1 MVLAVQALEE
11 LPGRLPGEGG
21 GAQGGVLRPLG
32 LVHRDI
38 AVGEVL
44 HIRAGRDAQAQ
55 RRLIGQAGGDDLVD
69 RVHLLLVALGHMVIA
84 HSTQPVHAHE
94 GRIGVGGVVV
104 RALGEDEVG
113 LAVDVRVAQLV
124 VLHHLA
130 VVGRRDGG
138 KRLQVDGLHGAVG
151 RPLRNLRIV
160 ILHHDGRG
168 LLARDEQGVLGHD
181 VAARDGDILD
191 GDVVLVAEFL
201 LDVLGPVVVVD
212 GGIADLGAVVHRHG
226 DGDVLLKRLP
236 FRHFGVGGGDHGQ
249 HHHQRQQQ
257 GEHLLHRNKSSF

>member
-1 MVLAVQALEE
+1 
-11 LPGRLPGEGG
+11 
-21 GAQGGVLRPLG
+21 
-32 LVHRDI
+32 
-38 AVGEVL
+38 
-44 HIRAGRDAQAQ
+44 
-55 RRLIGQAGGDDLVD
+55 
-69 RVHLLLVALGHMVIA
+69 MVIA
-84 HSTQPVHAHE
+84 DSAQPVHAHE
-94 GRIGVGGVVV
+94 VRVGVGGVVV
-104 RALGEDEVG
+104 RTLGEDEVG

-130 VVGRRDGG
+130 VVGRRNGG
-138 KRLQVDGLHGAVG
+138 ERLQVDGLHGAVS

-201 LDVLGPVVVVD
+201 LDVLGPVVVID

-226 DGDVLLKRLP
+226 DGDGLGERLP
-236 FRHFGVGGGDHGQ
+236 GGHFGGRSGDHGQ
-249 HHHQRQQQ
+249 SHRQRQQQ
-257 GEHLLHRNKSSF
+257 SEHLLHTIQILLFDYV